1 MENLMNTPSAHDG
14 PEPFAVDAPAHVREG
29 DPQLNRPGLYGG
41 LTPEALKV
49 VYLGVSGVLH
59 PSASLYELIEGRSP
73 WDNGHRPY
81 EAVPVLERALQGWP
95 EARIVLSSTQ
105 PWAKGLPAVLEALGP
120 SLASRVLGHTYED
133 LTTRL
138 RRGRRQRPL
147 SSEDYWRLNKSD
159 IVRLHA
165 QWLRPAA
172 WLAVDD
178 DTILWTTDECRN
190 RLVVVDGCKGLLDP
204 AAQDRLLTVLTG
216 QFGLGGEMAE
226 SLS

>member
-1 MENLMNTPSAHDG
+1 MEEPLNTWSANHS
-14 PEPFAVDAPAHVREG
+14 PEPLAAHAPSRARGE
-29 DPQLNRPGLYGG
+29 DLQLNRPGLYGG
-41 LTPEALKV
+41 LAPDTLQV

-73 WDNGHRPY
+73 WDDGHRPY
-81 EAVPVLERALQGWP
+81 EAVPVLERALRAWP
-95 EARIVLSSTQ
+95 QARIVLTSTQ
-105 PWAKGLPAVLEALGP
+105 PWAKGLPTVLEALGP
-120 SLASRVLGHTYED
+120 SLASRVLGYTYED

-138 RRGRRQRPL
+138 QRGPRQHPL
-147 SSEDYWRLNKSD
+147 SNQDYWRLNKSD

-178 DTILWTTDECRN
+178 DTILWTTDESRHH
-190 RLVVVDGCKGLLDP
+190 LVAVDGCKGLLDP

-216 QFGLGGEMAE
+216 QFGLGSGTAD
-226 SLS
+226 SQT